1 MTDPKHSLFE
11 DDTKKCTEFF
21 IELLN
26 AMENFEAIKRF
37 GRSFRLKLDSKFL
50 DSLLMLSWREN
61 STIPD
66 ETVKLVKNVLE
77 PKDFLVANLMDPD
90 DRLGTV

>member
-1 MTDPKHSLFE
+1 MQWRILKPSNVLVGLF
-11 DDTKKCTEFF
+11 DK
-21 IELLN
+21 
-26 AMENFEAIKRF
+26 
-37 GRSFRLKLDSKFL
+37 KLDWKFL

-77 PKDFLVANLMDPD
+77 PNDFLVANLMDPD
-90 DRLGTV
+90 DRSGTFDSDF